1 MQAYDLARYLIGSMP
16 LFKPFKTP
24 LLQRRPA
31 TDQPVLADIREPS
44 SKRRKLSS
52 DDDDIVPE
60 SPPRPTLQAGSPRQP
75 FRSVENVRPEA
86 QHKPGQI
93 LDGTDRQAYTVLW
106 RKISNKKHKTW
117 DGDGTLVVQA
127 GYATLSDDRGKNI
140 GRIACATRLVPGAL
154 LSMSGKDVEI
164 DSVLAKSVVP
174 RPDPIPVV
182 LNSAIASKD
191 ILPMSQTQARVANL
205 AAKPLLPSHAHFKAS
220 LPAKSIPRSGPAFK
234 PLMPPAN
241 KARAVGQL
249 QEPTPRHDPNAK
261 GALVLKRPEATSGKT
276 IVDVVVDP
284 LLGKHLREHQRAG
297 VSFLYECVMG
307 LRSFTGEGAILAD
320 EMGLGKTLQTI
331 TLIWTLLKQTPY
343 HGEQSV
349 ARKAIV
355 VCPKSVQAN
364 WKKEIYKWLGRERIG
379 VLVAN
384 DRSRIKSFTKG
395 KSYDVMII
403 GYEMLNLVQDLLH
416 KAPLDL
422 VVLDEGHRLKTAK
435 NKTALAIKSLNTE
448 RRILLSGTPIQND
461 LSELYHIVD
470 LVNPGL
476 LGKYSDF
483 KRTRE
488 LPILRGSQQDAT
500 EEEREN
506 GRACREQLDDD
517 TSQFM
522 LRRTADVLTRY
533 LPPKTEYV
541 VFCRPTDAQVSVY
554 DAILRPGTQTESKS
568 IFDAALKSSDMT
580 LKLINVLKKVCNS
593 PSLLSKDSA
602 EEEEGSIGQQLA
614 EKLPQRV
621 LKNTVASSKLS
632 LLDEM
637 LHTIRSTTDE
647 KVVVVSNYTS
657 TLDLIQGLLT
667 ALDYGFLRLDGTTPS
682 GKRQELVDTFNRSPA
697 KKHFVFLLSTKAG
710 GLGLNLIGASRLV
723 LFDIDWNPSPDQQAM
738 ARICRDGQKRP
749 CFIYRLV
756 TKGAL
761 DEKIFQRQI
770 TKMGLADSV
779 IDGKKSTTSSFSRD
793 ELRDLFTLDQRRS
806 CQTHDLLGCDCAQ
819 DGCALDDAAAM
830 TTEPGDGDDDVD
842 DEDQDLPDADALV
855 STLTRPNTPS
865 FQPAATQMA
874 ALEQQEAKAQKEL
887 RDEKRRM
894 LALLQYSH
902 VDAIAARKAAGEA
915 EKSAGTTALDD
926 AMSEAEQDCEY
937 GIGDGILRKV
947 MLDQTSR
954 IDYVFCK
961 ASKGKLADVDAEAA

>member
-1 MQAYDLARYLIGSMP
+1 MP
-16 LFKPFKTP
+16 
-24 LLQRRPA
+24 
-31 TDQPVLADIREPS
+31 
-44 SKRRKLSS
+44 
-52 DDDDIVPE
+52 
-60 SPPRPTLQAGSPRQP
+60 
-75 FRSVENVRPEA
+75 
-86 QHKPGQI
+86 PGQ
-93 LDGTDRQAYTVLW
+93 A
-106 RKISNKKHKTW
+106 
-117 DGDGTLVVQA
+117 
-127 GYATLSDDRGKNI
+127 
-140 GRIACATRLVPGAL
+140 
-154 LSMSGKDVEI
+154 
-164 DSVLAKSVVP
+164 
-174 RPDPIPVV
+174 RP
-182 LNSAIASKD
+182 NSQ
-191 ILPMSQTQARVANL
+191 PNV
-205 AAKPLLPSHAHFKAS
+205 
-220 LPAKSIPRSGPAFK
+220 
-234 PLMPPAN
+234 
-241 KARAVGQL
+241 
-249 QEPTPRHDPNAK
+249 PTPRHDPEAK
-261 GALVLKRPEATSGKT
+261 SALVLRRPKSTDRT

-297 VSFLYECVMG
+297 VSFLYECVMA
-307 LRSFTGEGAILAD
+307 LRDFNGEGAILAD

-331 TLIWTLLKQTPY
+331 TLLWTLLKQTPY
-343 HGEQSV
+343 HGEQPV
-349 ARKAIV
+349 VRKAIV

-384 DRSRIKSFTKG
+384 DRSRIKAFTKG

-403 GYEMLNLVQDLLH
+403 GYEMLNLAQDLLH

-435 NKTALAIKSLNTE
+435 NKTAQAIKSLNTE
-448 RRILLSGTPIQND
+448 RRIVLSGTPIQND

-483 KRTRE
+483 KRKRE
-488 LPILRGSQQDAT
+488 LPIIRGSQQDAT
-500 EEEREN
+500 DEEREV
-506 GRACREQLDDD
+506 GRQCRAQLDAD

-522 LRRTADVLTRY
+522 LRRTADILSKY

-541 VFCRPTDAQVSVY
+541 VFCRPTNAQVAIY
-554 DAILRPGTQTESKS
+554 DAILKPTQSESRS

-593 PSLLSKDSA
+593 PSLLSKDGA
-602 EEEEGSIGQQLA
+602 DTEEGSIGQQLA
-614 EKLPQRV
+614 EKLPQNA
-621 LKNTVASSKLS
+621 LKTTVASSKLS
-632 LLDEM
+632 MLDE
-637 LHTIRSTTDE
+637 LLLKISSTTEE

-657 TLDLIQGLLT
+657 TLDLIQGMLT

-682 GKRQELVDTFNRSPA
+682 GKRQELVDTFNRSPV

-749 CFIYRLV
+749 CFIYRLI

-779 IDGKKSTTSSFSRD
+779 IDGKKSTTSSFTKE

-806 CQTHDLLGCDCAQ
+806 CQTHDLLGCECAQ
-819 DGCALDDAAAM
+819 DGCLVEAEGVEEA
-830 TTEPGDGDDDVD
+830 
-842 DEDQDLPDADALV
+842 DEDLPEPEELSRKRA
-855 STLTRPNTPS
+855 PS
-865 FQPAATQMA
+865 FQPATQIA
-874 ALEQQEAKAQKEL
+874 SIEDEEAKHQKRTRE
-887 RDEKRRM
+887 EKRNM

-902 VDAIAARKAAGEA
+902 VDAIAAREAVRKVAAEL
-915 EKSAGTTALDD
+915 TAKRKRDEED
-926 AMSEAEQDCEY
+926 EPDEPEVEH
-937 GIGDGILRKV
+937 GIGDDILRSV
-947 MLDQTSR
+947 MLDAGSA

-961 ASKGKLADVDAEAA
+961 SSKGKLAEAEPA